1 MSSTAPR
8 TVSPAR
14 QNAVLVVMCLA
25 VIVVIA
31 NVSSLN
37 VAVPSIG
44 AAFGADQSKLQW
56 VVDAYALLLAAL
68 LLPAGAIGDRFS
80 RKGTL
85 LFGFVVMTAASA
97 WSAEV
102 ETIDQLIIA
111 RGLAGIG
118 AAFVFPSTLS
128 TLTAIMSAERRS
140 RGVALWSACAAG
152 GGIIGIVGAG
162 AILENYEWNWIFRGN
177 AILCGA
183 FLLLAMVLAV
193 DTKDPE
199 HAHTDPLGTI
209 LSVIAIGGI
218 VLAVTEGPVRGWTDT
233 ITLAGAA
240 AGGAGLIAFIV
251 WELVTKRPLLDVRL
265 FGRARFGTTAL
276 AIFLMFLV
284 TFGLFFLCVQ
294 FVAYIYNYGP
304 LDSGLALV
312 PAAVALA
319 PAALIGVHLAKRW
332 SIYAVGAVG
341 MLIAGGAFVYLSQ
354 LQGTEGFWPF
364 AGGLVAFGIGIGI
377 VQGPATEVIVSSLPA
392 AKQGVASA
400 VNDTTRE
407 LGGALGIAI
416 IGSMFNIGYRAAV
429 DNETAVLGDLTD
441 AVRSSPAAGL
451 LASEGRPEVIAAV
464 RRSFLDGWQLGT
476 LICAAIA
483 VGGAVFVTVVAIA
496 RRGKVDEAVTAVAV
510 DVGADAGETAPHESL
525 AGLLVPVGTAAAV
538 TSAGAPALAGDPLE
552 AAREHAAAS
561 EAVTRQAGEVL
572 TALQALVAQQQHT
585 LDFLDDEKR
594 RAIQSRERAA
604 DIIDRAA
611 DELQRLA
618 STLREMPSPPP
629 RSDG

>member
-14 QNAVLVVMCLA
+14 QNAVLAVMCLA

-85 LFGFVVMTAASA
+85 LFGFLVMTAASA
-97 WSAEV
+97 WSGEV
-102 ETIDQLIIA
+102 STIDQLIVA

-152 GGIIGIVGAG
+152 GGIIGIIGAG
-162 AILENYEWNWIFRGN
+162 AILERYEWNWIFRGN
-177 AILCGA
+177 AVLCGA
-183 FLLLAMVLAV
+183 FLVLALFLAV

-218 VLAVTEGPVRGWTDT
+218 VLAVTEGPARGWTDI
-233 ITLAGAA
+233 ITVAGGAAGAA
-240 AGGAGLIAFIV
+240 GLVLFVV
-251 WELVTKRPLLDVRL
+251 WELVSKRPLLDVRL

-294 FVAYIYNYGP
+294 FVAYIFSYGP

-312 PAAVALA
+312 PAAIALA
-319 PAALIGVHLAKRW
+319 PAALLGVYLVKRW
-332 SIYAVGAVG
+332 SIFAVASLG
-341 MLIAGGAFVYLSQ
+341 MLVAGGAFFYLSR
-354 LQGTEGFWPF
+354 LNETDSFWAF
-364 AGGLVAFGIGIGI
+364 AGGLVVFGLGIGI
-377 VQGPATEVIVSSLPA
+377 VQGPATEVIVSALPA

-416 IGSMFNIGYRAAV
+416 IGSMFNIGYRAGV
-429 DNETAVLGDLTD
+429 DDEAAVLGDLVEK
-441 AVRSSPAAGL
+441 VRASPAAGL
-451 LASEGRPEVIAAV
+451 VASDGNPDVVGAV
-464 RRSFLDGWQLGT
+464 RRSFIDGWHLGT
-476 LICAAIA
+476 LVCAAIA
-483 VGGAVFVTVVAIA
+483 VGGALLVALIGIA
-496 RRGKVDEAVTAVAV
+496 RRKQVA
-510 DVGADAGETAPHESL
+510 AEIAANQE
-525 AGLLVPVGTAAAV
+525 AAAEV
-538 TSAGAPALAGDPLE
+538 LAPTGDADVLANLLIPVAPERRTIDPLE
-552 AAREHAAAS
+552 AARDHAAAS

-572 TALQALVAQQQHT
+572 TSLQGLVAQQQQT

-594 RAIQSRERAA
+594 RVVQSRQRAA

-611 DELQRLA
+611 EELQRLA
-618 STLREMPSPPP
+618 STLRESPSAPPP
-629 RSDG
+629 SSDD

>member
-1 MSSTAPR
+1 MSSASTR

-14 QNAVLVVMCLA
+14 QNAVLVLMCLA

-37 VAVPSIG
+37 VAVPAIG
-44 AAFGADQSKLQW
+44 TAFKADQSKLQW

-97 WSAEV
+97 WSAEAN
-102 ETIDQLIIA
+102 TITELILA
-111 RGLAGIG
+111 RGGAGLG

-140 RGVALWSACAAG
+140 RAVALWSACAAG
-152 GGIIGIVGAG
+152 GGIVGIIGAG
-162 AILENYEWNWIFRGN
+162 AILERYEWTWIFRGN

-183 FLLLAMVLAV
+183 FLVLAVLLAV
-193 DTKDPE
+193 DTKDPD
-199 HAHTDPLGTI
+199 HAHIDPLGTV

-233 ITLAGAA
+233 ITVIGGAAGLAG
-240 AGGAGLIAFIV
+240 LVAFV
-251 WELVTKRPLLDVRL
+251 AWELAAKRPLLDVRL
-265 FGRARFGTTAL
+265 FGRPRFGTTAL
-276 AIFLMFLV
+276 AIFLLFLV

-294 FVAYIYNYGP
+294 FVAYIFDYGP
-304 LDSGLALV
+304 LDSGLALI
-312 PAAVALA
+312 PAAIALA
-319 PAALIGVHLAKRW
+319 PASLLGVVLAKRS
-332 SIYAVGAVG
+332 SIFAVACIG
-341 MLIAGGAFVYLSQ
+341 MLIAGGSFLYLSQ
-354 LQGTEGFWPF
+354 LTETNTFWAF
-364 AGGLVAFGIGIGI
+364 AGGLVVFGFGIGI

-416 IGSMFNIGYRAAV
+416 IGSVFNIGYRAGV
-429 DNETAVLGDLTD
+429 NDEVRVLGDLFG

-451 LASEGRPEVIAAV
+451 VASEGKPEVVDAV
-464 RRSFLDGWQLGT
+464 RRSFIDGWHLGT
-476 LICAAIA
+476 LVCAAIA
-483 VGGAVFVTVVAIA
+483 VGGALIVGVVGLA
-496 RRGKVDEAVTAVAV
+496 RRGRTDDTVEDLDATTDLSSPTA
-510 DVGADAGETAPHESL
+510 DVPADA
-525 AGLLVPVGTAAAV
+525 AALGI
-538 TSAGAPALAGDPLE
+538 SAGVAAPEPDPLT
-552 AAREHAAAS
+552 AAREHAAAT
-561 EAVTRQAGEVL
+561 EAVSRQAGEVL
-572 TALQALVAQQQHT
+572 ASLQSLVSQQQQT

-594 RAIQSRERAA
+594 KVLQSRERAA

-618 STLREMPSPPP
+618 STLREAPTPTRPDE
-629 RSDG
+629 SD